1 MLHYD
6 SVAKAGNCVLL
17 SPLTVLEERSAVR
30 FAFNVLDCISVVYE
44 GIMGEE

>member
-17 SPLTVLEERSAVR
+17 SPLTVLEGRSAVR
-30 FAFNVLDCISVVYE
+30 FAITVLD
-44 GIMGEE
+44 